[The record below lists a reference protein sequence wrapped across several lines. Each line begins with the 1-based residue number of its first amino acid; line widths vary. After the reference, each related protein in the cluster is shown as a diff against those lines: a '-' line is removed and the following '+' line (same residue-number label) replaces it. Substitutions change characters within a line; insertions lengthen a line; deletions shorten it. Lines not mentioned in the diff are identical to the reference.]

1 MFQAVIFF
9 SCLIS
14 NSSFNSQALPREVK
28 DNLMRRAILIMHND
42 LLVSEAVAE
51 AVRLPHKKQSS

>member
-1 MFQAVIFF
+1 M
-9 SCLIS
+9 
-14 NSSFNSQALPREVK
+14 EVK

>member
-1 MFQAVIFF
+1 MFQAVTFF
-9 SCLIS
+9 ASVNFQFKL
-14 NSSFNSQALPREVK
+14 QAFPMEVK

-42 LLVSEAVAE
+42 LLVSQAVAE